1 MTIQRIDP
9 DSQSKKFDL
18 QGTKAIKM
26 DWEIAPGGKLQVE
39 GSSLTRAAG
48 GGSEHPHPR
57 PLSTSKTRVP
67 PGSQ

>member
-18 QGTKAIKM
+18 QGTKGIKM

-39 GSSLTRAAG
+39 GL
-48 GGSEHPHPR
+48 
-57 PLSTSKTRVP
+57 L
-67 PGSQ
+67 